1 MRRVIAGD
9 WGTSRLR
16 VTVIEDGVPVAR
28 HEGTGI
34 AFLPGSAADAL
45 RAILDDLDLHQP
57 PDAILLCGMVGSR
70 NGWLEVPYTP
80 CPVARELWRAQSGR
94 TSLDGVPV
102 TIAAGA
108 AFDGDDLADVMRGE
122 ETQIFGA
129 LVIDPRLKSG
139 RHRLVLPGTHS
150 KWATVEDGRIVAI
163 RTFVTGELFE
173 LIRSHSTLLR
183 VGDAISRDDENAG
196 FDAGLQRADA
206 GLPLASLFTA
216 RVAQLRQAR
225 SSDWAAGYTS
235 GLLIG
240 SEVREALTLEATGE
254 CTLIGAPTLTRRYA
268 QALARRD
275 VASAQLD
282 GDACGLAGLQLLDGR
297 DDG

>member
-1 MRRVIAGD
+1 MRRVVAGD

-16 VTVIEDGVPVAR
+16 VTVLDDGTAVAR
-28 HEGTGI
+28 AEGPGI
-34 AFLPGSAADAL
+34 AFLTGGAEDAL
-45 RAILDDLDLHQP
+45 RSIIADLTPLRS

-70 NGWLEVPYTP
+70 NGWIEVPYVP
-80 CPVARELWRAQSGR
+80 CPAGQEQWIAQSAAI
-94 TSLDGVPV
+94 SLDGVPV
-102 TIAAGA
+102 TIGAGM

-129 LVIDPRLKSG
+129 MALEPRLRSG

-163 RTFVTGELFE
+163 RTFVTGELFG

-183 VGDAISRDDENAG
+183 VGDAISRDDEDDG

-206 GLPLASLFTA
+206 GLPLASLFTTRA
-216 RVAQLRQAR
+216 AQLRQAR
-225 SSDWAAGYTS
+225 SSGWAAGYAS

-240 SEVREALTLEATGE
+240 SEVREALTLEVTGE

-282 GDACGLAGLQLLDGR
+282 GDACGLAGLQLIGGR